1 MIRQE
6 GVSALLLRLPP
17 PFQDY
22 SIFKCC
28 VFSEFISFVVSSRF
42 CSQELLYQ
50 LRNWAVSVLLNSLGF
65 SAQELALQWV
75 IKVRGARLSPQWA
88 ALMTFTWKESRL
100 ARRSSVLKLCV
111 DKKAGK
117 WTNPICAS
125 PLVQDVHYRL
135 ETFMEKVVRLYFIK
149 SSFVYLKSVNL
160 MQDLGKSRI
169 GSWELFHL
177 LVSDAPADVSRV
189 SVVS

>member
-1 MIRQE
+1 MESVHCFWDSLLLFETFLFSNFVSSLSLSLLLFRP
-6 GVSALLLRLPP
+6 VSAR
-17 PFQDY
+17 
-22 SIFKCC
+22 
-28 VFSEFISFVVSSRF
+28 RA
-42 CSQELLYQ
+42 YQ
-50 LRNWAVSVLLNSLGF
+50 LRKRAVSVLLNSLSF
-65 SAQELALQWV
+65 PAQELALQWV

-100 ARRSSVLKLCV
+100 VRRSLGLKLGV

-117 WTNPICAS
+117 RTNPISAS
-125 PLVQDVHYRL
+125 PLLQDVHYRL

-169 GSWELFHL
+169 GNRELFHL